1 MDAVILWLQQNVTT
15 QLAVVLIRTG
25 SKQQSQLHKSREG
38 GEMGNPSFIKQAY
51 SGCDAAGLPN
61 LCYGETKQL
70 TQCNCV
76 LVEQIPSLL

>member
-25 SKQQSQLHKSREG
+25 SKQQSQLHNNREG

-51 SGCDAAGLPN
+51 GV
-61 LCYGETKQL
+61 
-70 TQCNCV
+70 CV
-76 LVEQIPSLL
+76 CVCVMLLVCRTFVMEKLSN